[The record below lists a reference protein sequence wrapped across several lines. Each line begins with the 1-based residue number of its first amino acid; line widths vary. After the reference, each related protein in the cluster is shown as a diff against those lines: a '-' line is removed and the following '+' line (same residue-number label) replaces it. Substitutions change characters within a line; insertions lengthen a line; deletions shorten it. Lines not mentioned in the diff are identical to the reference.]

1 MHLEVLSED
10 RSGCTV
16 LASVLHVLRE
26 KRGYDYTFDIRPH
39 RGKGYVPSDPMRHPS
54 LDTVGL
60 QDLLPAKARA
70 YARVL
75 DPAASI
81 LVVVMD
87 ADELPPA
94 DVETAIRTPLRRFAP
109 QLPHVIGICVEEIE
123 AWLLGDRA
131 ALLSAYPDADL
142 SCLERYGQDT
152 VCGTWET
159 LARCIHPDMAERI
172 IRIGYP
178 AVGQYKYAW
187 CRDISRYMDPD
198 RNVSPSFLLFRKH
211 LENALRHA
219 GEADSENARGEE
231 AGHV

>member
-1 MHLEVLSED
+1 MHLEILSED

-16 LASVLHVLRE
+16 LASVLRALRE

-39 RGKGYVPSDPMRHPS
+39 RGKGYVPADPMRRPS
-54 LDTVGL
+54 IETVGL

-87 ADELPPA
+87 ADELPPL
-94 DVETAIRTPLRRFAP
+94 DVEKAIRTPLRRFAP
-109 QLPHVIGICVEEIE
+109 LLPHVIGICVEEIE
-123 AWLLGDRA
+123 AWLLGDRE
-131 ALLSAYPDADL
+131 ALLAAYPDADL
-142 SCLERYGQDT
+142 SCLEQYGQDT

-159 LARCIHPDMAERI
+159 LARCIQPDMAERI

-198 RNVSPSFLLFRKH
+198 RNASPSFLRFIEH
-211 LENALRHA
+211 LENALRFAA
-219 GEADSENARGEE
+219 GADSVNVRSKE